1 MRIREPLAFSV
12 QHIGRGGKV
21 IGHGE
26 AGELRLELEMQSD
39 GGFCVW
45 LRGARLATAGGK
57 ERPLTGDERQLVGEQ
72 LRAWLD
78 STDRT
83 SWTIEL

>member
-1 MRIREPLAFSV
+1 MRIKEPLAFSV

-21 IGHGE
+21 LGHSE
-26 AGELRLELEMQSD
+26 AGELRLELEMQSE

-45 LRGARLATAGGK
+45 LRGARLATSGGK
-57 ERPLTGDERQLVGEQ
+57 ERPLASDERQLVRKQ

-78 STDRT
+78 ASGRT
-83 SWTIEL
+83 SWTLEL